1 MIIMARNDTA
11 QDAQV
16 TEAEATAVATVQ
28 PVDED
33 VMPGRQGRKSSL
45 DDSPVIGWLTASAES
60 GKAKSVP
67 ANDEEDAKRIR
78 ALLRRAATRMEIGLD
93 TAVKQDGNGTWKCYF
108 QARGKRAYTA

>member
-1 MIIMARNDTA
+1 MARNDSTA

-16 TEAEATAVATVQ
+16 TEAEANAVANVT

-45 DDSPVIGWLTASAES
+45 DDSPVIGWLTDSLNT

-67 ANDEEDAKRIR
+67 ANDEEDAKATR
-78 ALLRRAATRMEIGLD
+78 ALIRRAATRMEIGAD
-93 TAVKQDGNGTWKCYF
+93 TAVKQDGNGVWRCYF
-108 QARGKRAYTA
+108 QARNKRAYTA